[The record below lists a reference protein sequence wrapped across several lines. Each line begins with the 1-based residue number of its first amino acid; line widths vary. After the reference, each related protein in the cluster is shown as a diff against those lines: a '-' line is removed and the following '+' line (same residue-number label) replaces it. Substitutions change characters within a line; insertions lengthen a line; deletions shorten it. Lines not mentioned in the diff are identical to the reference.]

1 MKRFFKIARLL
12 LFIILSGLLI
22 HIGHWPNTWEFWSIV
37 ACAGLISITEYFGKD
52 K

>member
-1 MKRFFKIARLL
+1 MKVFLKIARLF

-22 HIGHWPNTWEFWSIV
+22 HMGYLPNTWEFWAVI
-37 ACAGLISITEYFGKD
+37 ACTGLIGISEYFGKD